1 MTYPLSLAVTAAA
14 LCLASFAH
22 AADPLVDVAW
32 VTENLDSEDVVFVDL
47 RSGGAYLDGHIPG
60 AVHTQYGGPKDQ
72 WRMKVGQVRGLVREP
87 EQIAAHLGMI
97 GVSNDD
103 HIVLIPGGT
112 SSSDM
117 GAATR
122 VYWTLSYLGH
132 DELSILDGGMAAYL
146 KELDDKKIPLNPLQ
160 KGKVDRGSTS
170 FVAKP
175 RDHMLLTADDVEIM
189 MATGVVPIDN
199 RTQDFHLGI
208 TKSGAAKTAGTI
220 PNSVNLPHSWLTVD
234 AKGSFREPDALA
246 TLYAAAGVSLT
257 DPQINF
263 CNTGHLASIGWFV
276 SHELLNNKDALLFDG
291 SMAEWTHTGH
301 ITDQKVTF

>member
-1 MTYPLSLAVTAAA
+1 M
-14 LCLASFAH
+14 
-22 AADPLVDVAW
+22 AW

-87 EQIAAHLGMI
+87 EQIAAHLGRI

-160 KGKVDRGSTS
+160 KGKVDRGSAS

-175 RDHMLLTADDVEIM
+175 REHMLLTADDVEIM
-189 MATGVVPIDN
+189 VATGVVPVDN
-199 RTQDFHLGI
+199 RTRDFHLGI

-234 AKGSFREPDALA
+234 AKGSFRESDALA
-246 TLYAAAGVSLT
+246 ALYAAAGVSLT

-276 SHELLNNKDALLFDG
+276 SHELLNNKNALLFDG

>member
-14 LCLASFAH
+14 LSLASFAH

-87 EQIAAHLGMI
+87 EQIAAHLGRI

-160 KGKVDRGSTS
+160 KGKVDRGSAS

-175 RDHMLLTADDVEIM
+175 REHMLLTADDVEIM
-189 MATGVVPIDN
+189 VATGVVPVDN
-199 RTQDFHLGI
+199 RTRDFHLGI

-234 AKGSFREPDALA
+234 AKGSFRESDALA
-246 TLYAAAGVSLT
+246 ALYAAAGVSLT

-276 SHELLNNKDALLFDG
+276 SHELLNNKNALLFDG